1 LTVHRRPP
9 VHRQRPVRRRA
20 ACGGFTLVEVLVA
33 LMIMAILAGM
43 AWQGVAGIV
52 RTRDAS
58 EARMQQTLR
67 LNTVVAQWEQ
77 DLAALQETP
86 SVPALL
92 FDGAS
97 LRLTRRSAD
106 GLQVVVWSLRA
117 ASGLTPAGSADAA
130 TGNTWLRWVGPAVK
144 TQAELQESWLR
155 TQQFQGVEPGQL
167 RVIEGVSQWQVYFFR
182 DTAWTNAQSSGDSAG
197 GGTTFV
203 PTRVKLPTGVR
214 LVLTLAPGQA
224 REGNL
229 TRDVALGP
237 QSP

>member
-1 LTVHRRPP
+1 MRPLPPRLATVAPRRPG
-9 VHRQRPVRRRA
+9 R
-20 ACGGFTLVEVLVA
+20 GFTLVEVLVA

-67 LNTVVAQWEQ
+67 LNTVLAQWEH
-77 DLAALQETP
+77 DLEALQETP

-97 LRLTRRSAD
+97 LRLTRRAEG
-106 GLQVVVWSLRA
+106 GLQVVVWSMRA
-117 ASGLTPAGSADAA
+117 ASGLSAAGSADATPA
-130 TGNTWLRWVGPAVK
+130 NTWLRWAGPVVT

-155 TQQFQGVEPGQL
+155 TQQFQGVEAGQL
-167 RVIEGVSQWQVYFFR
+167 RLVEGVSQWQVYFFR
-182 DTAWTNAQSSGDSAG
+182 DTAWTNAQSSGDRAAG
-197 GGTTFV
+197 NTFV

-214 LVLTLAPGQA
+214 LVLTLAPGQP
-224 REGNL
+224 REGSL

>member
-1 LTVHRRPP
+1 MA
-9 VHRQRPVRRRA
+9 VRVPTPRRA
-20 ACGGFTLVEVLVA
+20 DAGRPRFARGFTLVEVLVA

-67 LNTVVAQWEQ
+67 LNTVLAQWER
-77 DLAALQETP
+77 DLEALQETP

-97 LRLTRRSAD
+97 LRLTRRAEG

-117 ASGLTPAGSADAA
+117 TSGLSAAGSAD
-130 TGNTWLRWVGPAVK
+130 TTPDNTWLRWAGPVVT

-167 RVIEGVSQWQVYFFR
+167 RLVEGVSQWQVYFFR
-182 DTAWTNAQSSGDSAG
+182 DTSWTNAQSSGDRAT
-197 GGTTFV
+197 GTTFV

-214 LVLTLAPGQA
+214 LVLTLAPGQP
-224 REGNL
+224 REGSL

-237 QSP
+237 QAP

>member
-1 LTVHRRPP
+1 MPLRLPLSC
-9 VHRQRPVRRRA
+9 RA
-20 ACGGFTLVEVLVA
+20 DAGPCWPARGFTLVEVLVA

-67 LNTVVAQWEQ
+67 LNTVLAQWER
-77 DLAALQETP
+77 DLDALQETP

-97 LRLTRRSAD
+97 LRLTRRAEG

-117 ASGLTPAGSADAA
+117 ASGLSAAGSAD
-130 TGNTWLRWVGPAVK
+130 TTPDNTWLRWAGPVVT
-144 TQAELQESWLR
+144 TQAELQETWLR

-167 RVIEGVSQWQVYFFR
+167 RLVEGVSQWQIYFFR
-182 DTAWTNAQSSGDSAG
+182 DTAWTNAQSSGDRAS
-197 GGTTFV
+197 GTTFV

-214 LVLTLAPGQA
+214 LVLTLAPGQP
-224 REGNL
+224 RGGSL

-237 QSP
+237 QAP

>member
-1 LTVHRRPP
+1 MSPGASP
-9 VHRQRPVRRRA
+9 ACPRRR
-20 ACGGFTLVEVLVA
+20 CGRGFTLVEVLVA

-67 LNTVVAQWEQ
+67 LNTVLAQWEL
-77 DLAALQETP
+77 DLDSLQETP

-97 LRLTRRSAD
+97 LRLTRRAE
-106 GLQVVVWSLRA
+106 GGMQVVVWSLRA
-117 ASGLTPAGSADAA
+117 ASGLSSAGSADSTPA
-130 TGNTWLRWVGPAVK
+130 NTWLRWAGPIVT
-144 TQAELQESWLR
+144 TQSELQESWLR
-155 TQQFQGVEPGQL
+155 TQQFQGAEPGQL
-167 RVIEGVSQWQVYFFR
+167 RLVEGVSQWQVYFFR
-182 DTAWTNAQSSGDSAG
+182 DTAWTNAQSSGDRAS
-197 GGTTFV
+197 GTTFV

-224 REGNL
+224 REGSL

-237 QSP
+237 QTP

>member
-1 LTVHRRPP
+1 MPSATQPHPRHTATAHAGAR
-9 VHRQRPVRRRA
+9 
-20 ACGGFTLVEVLVA
+20 GFTLVEVLVA

-67 LNTVVAQWEQ
+67 LNTVMAQWEH

-97 LRLTRRSAD
+97 LRLTRRAGG
-106 GLQVVVWSLRA
+106 GLQVVVWSMRA
-117 ASGLTPAGSADAA
+117 ASGLGTAGSADTAP
-130 TGNTWLRWVGPAVK
+130 GNTWLRWAGPVVT

-167 RVIEGVSQWQVYFFR
+167 RLLDGVTQWQLYFFR
-182 DTAWTNAQSSGDSAG
+182 DTAWTNAQSSGDSTP
-197 GGTTFV
+197 GTTFV

-214 LVLTLAPGQA
+214 LVLTLDAGQPRA
-224 REGNL
+224 GNL

-237 QSP
+237 QTP